1 LSTFSNPLTEYSPQ
15 LEFASET
22 LPEFEEESGRSIFDE
37 SQELDLASGMLG
49 VVNEEELDHF
59 LGDVIHEAG
68 VALGSDVKPSD
79 ARAIGHVLKKAIH
92 QILPPTGTDKDA
104 LAGGSVGAQLGGGL
118 SAMAGPMLGLEL
130 EGLSPEDREFEAAR
144 QFLRFAGQT
153 VKQAVEGASSTDL
166 HRVAHDMAHH
176 AATEAAGVFAPGLLV
191 NDRHINGRDSRD
203 VPAES
208 GRWISCHNRIILFGM

>member
-15 LEFASET
+15 LELASET
-22 LPEFEEESGRSIFDE
+22 LPESEEESGRSIFDE
-37 SQELDLASGMLG
+37 SQELDLASGMLE

-59 LGDVIHEAG
+59 LDDVIREAG
-68 VALGSDVKPSD
+68 VAIGSDVRPSD

-92 QILPPTGTDKDA
+92 QILSPAVIDKGATTGS
-104 LAGGSVGAQLGGGL
+104 SVGAQLGGGL
-118 SAMAGPMLGLEL
+118 SANAGPMLGLEL

-153 VKQAVEGASSTDL
+153 VKQTVEDASSSDP
-166 HRVAHDMAHH
+166 HRVAHNVAHR

-191 NDRHINGRDSRD
+191 NNRHINGHEGRD